1 MCVRDLSRRGGF
13 GDGFSFGMQSDIMRR
28 EKMIGGTFA
37 SHCLETCPCS
47 SRLPN
52 AKYHAMSMFLKMA
65 ECRSG
70 IVPLAFCRSV
80 TFFQPVGPV
89 LPLKVVAAAKG
100 LSMLLPSADRSA
112 EKDAPTKIRE
122 FLGF

>member
-1 MCVRDLSRRGGF
+1 M
-13 GDGFSFGMQSDIMRR
+13 GFSFGLQSDIMRR
-28 EKMIGGTFA
+28 ERMIGGTFA
-37 SHCLETCPCS
+37 SHCWETCPFS

-65 ECRSG
+65 ECRNG
-70 IVPLAFCRSV
+70 IVPLAFRRLV

-112 EKDAPTKIRE
+112 KKRRPYKNKGI
-122 FLGF
+122 FGI